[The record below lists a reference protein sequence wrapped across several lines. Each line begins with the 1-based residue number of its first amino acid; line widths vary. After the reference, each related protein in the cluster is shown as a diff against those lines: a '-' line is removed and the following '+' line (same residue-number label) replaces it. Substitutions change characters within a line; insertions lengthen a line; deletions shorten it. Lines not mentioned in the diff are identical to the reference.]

1 MDTGLPADILAAIA
15 RVHVCWDT
23 GAYHMPDRDRS
34 DALIWQG
41 RINLPRNTKWKAA
54 GCLQDESY
62 NLIYITTTIHND
74 YASRA
79 GPYTVPYCF
88 RSFRAKR
95 AAEALAG

>member
-41 RINLPRNTKWKAA
+41 RINLPRNMKWKAP

-62 NLIYITTTIHND
+62 NLIYITTTMHND
-74 YASRA
+74 YASLA
-79 GPYTVPYCF
+79 GPYTVGIDSGAF
-88 RSFRAKR
+88 RDKR